1 MSYLL
6 EALRKSE
13 QERQQQVPNLSTAT
27 TEWEDADAEPERSP
41 WLKLIVAM
49 LAIICLLLVFLVWKA
64 STPHGFAQ
72 QRQTLSDNSSQ
83 VSANAAT
90 PDVNSNETVKPS
102 SVNNAAEAGANS
114 STGKPIIAVREK
126 PTLTVRTGNAAQIEV
141 KIPTSRSAQNNT
153 FATSPQRGAEIISP
167 TRAAV
172 PKEQIKRAYDLDE
185 SVRSQLPP
193 MNMNSHI
200 YSTDAN
206 ASFVII
212 NGKSMSV
219 GQELE
224 PGLSLVA
231 ITPDGAV
238 MSLRGERFLFP
249 SMSNFE
255 P

>member
-41 WLKLIVAM
+41 WLMLIVAM
-49 LAIICLLLVFLVWKA
+49 LTIICLLLVFLVWKA
-64 STPHGFAQ
+64 STQNRPNVVED
-72 QRQTLSDNSSQ
+72 RPLVNTN
-83 VSANAAT
+83 VNASET
-90 PDVNSNETVKPS
+90 HSNETMNSPNTSSMKKESGVNTNS
-102 SVNNAAEAGANS
+102 SVS
-114 STGKPIIAVREK
+114 KPVIAVREK

-141 KIPTSRSAQNNT
+141 KIPTSRSAQSHAL
-153 FATSPQRGAEIISP
+153 ATSSQRGAEIISP

-172 PKEQIKRAYDLDE
+172 PQEQIKKAYDLDDTI
-185 SVRSQLPP
+185 RAQLPP

-212 NGKSMSV
+212 NGGSLSV
-219 GQELE
+219 GQELA

-238 MSLRGERFLFP
+238 LNFRGERFLLP
-249 SMSNFE
+249 SMSNFN